1 MPSFHVQNV
10 LNGGEI
16 SPLMRGRVDQPR
28 YSTGTREML
37 NFVPMPQGGVTRRPG
52 TRYLGAA
59 CHEKAR
65 LVPFVF
71 SATQGRMLE
80 FGDHV
85 MRVWLPDGSLVT
97 KDGTIMTVEAPFAV
111 EDLADL
117 RFAQSA
123 DVIYFAHPSY
133 APCKVSRYADDDWRF
148 STLTFMPAIYAPG
161 TPSLSI
167 LDKRAGD
174 DKPASPS
181 KTDYSYLVTA
191 IDENGVESKP
201 SEAAA
206 IEAEDLNSVD
216 YHIRISWTAVEGAVS
231 YRIYNKKQGVFGFI
245 GRTEH
250 GETTGGTISGIR
262 MGALTSGVLRYAGS
276 ITRNVDT
283 GHDESYPGEGDAR
296 PSSDATSALSVYAAE
311 QNAFL
316 LGGKLF
322 VRVTKTT
329 NTTSWIFND
338 NDPDHPGKWES
349 RHTTTTEAF
358 WAMADCSSDNPAGSY
373 AACETGDLGTDARAP
388 SGSIGPYRI
397 EMVYSGA
404 SLYYDDKNIG
414 ADIED
419 TPPEYENPFEGE
431 GNYPTQVF
439 FHQQRLGYAAT
450 TNRPITVW
458 LSRSG
463 EFESFASSTP
473 PKDDDAIEVTLAAT
487 QANRIVWLQPD
498 RTSLAFG
505 TEGSEWLLTPSEGVA
520 LTPSTVSFQL
530 QTTSGGSDAVP
541 AVSLNG
547 SIVYVQRGS
556 GAVREFAYSYSADK
570 YLSQDLTILARHV
583 VRDVDIVSW
592 AFQQEPYSVLWCVL
606 SDGTMAALTYMK
618 EQEVIGWHR
627 HETDGNFLDAA
638 SMPGVPD
645 DQLWFLVRREGG
657 VFVERMDGFF
667 DADDLA
673 EAYFLDSALNYQG
686 EPVTHF
692 SGLSHLAGRQV
703 QVFADGGTIDGLFV
717 SAQGEL
723 ALEAPAS
730 SVHVGLPYVS
740 RLVPNLPEVEGQQG
754 TSFLHNRKIS
764 AVRLRVYR
772 SMSFMAGLDDA
783 LVPVVDRHVRSG
795 AFSTRPFFSEGT
807 DLSLDVCGGW
817 ADASPLVI
825 EVSSATPLTILAL
838 LTAVDV
844 SPYSGK
850 GGF

>member
-1 MPSFHVQNV
+1 MPFCHVQNV

-16 SPLMRGRVDQPR
+16 SPLLRGRVDQPR
-28 YSTGTREML
+28 YSTGTREMR

-52 TRYLGAA
+52 TRYLGTA

-65 LVPFVF
+65 LIPFVF

-85 MRVWLPDGSLVT
+85 MRVWLPDGTLIM
-97 KDGTIMTVEAPFAV
+97 KDGKIMEVESPFAV
-111 EDLADL
+111 EDLPAL

-123 DVIYFAHPSY
+123 DVIYFAHPGY

-148 STLTFMPAIYAPG
+148 SELTFMPAVG
-161 TPSLSI
+161 TPPAPSLSV
-167 LDKRAGD
+167 LDKRS
-174 DKPASPS
+174 DKPSTPS
-181 KTDYSYLVTA
+181 KTDYAYLVTA
-191 IDENGVESKP
+191 VDENGMESQP
-201 SEAAA
+201 SDSAT

-216 YHIRISWTAVEGAVS
+216 YHIRISWIAVEGAVS
-231 YRIYNKKQGVFGFI
+231 YRVYKKKQGVFGFI
-245 GRTEH
+245 GRTEN
-250 GETTGGTISGIR
+250 GSTVGGTVSGIR
-262 MGALTSGVLRYAGS
+262 MGALTSDILRHAGS
-276 ITRNVDT
+276 ITRNIDE
-283 GHDESYPGEGDAR
+283 GHGESYPGVGDKR
-296 PSSDATSALSVYAAE
+296 PSSDTITPLQVSAAE

-322 VRVTKTT
+322 VWVTKTT
-329 NTTSWIFND
+329 NTTSWNFVEY
-338 NDPDHPGKWES
+338 DPDHPRRWES
-349 RHTTTTEAF
+349 STTTTTERF
-358 WAMADCSSDNPAGSY
+358 WAVTDCPSGSPAGSY
-373 AACETGDLGTDARAP
+373 ETYETGDLGSSTSAP
-388 SGSIGPYRI
+388 SGTVGPYSVEVI
-397 EMVYSGA
+397 YEGA

-414 ADIED
+414 ADTED
-419 TPPEYENPFEGE
+419 TPPEYRNPFEGE

-498 RTSLAFG
+498 RTSLSFG
-505 TEGSEWLLTPSEGVA
+505 TEGSEWILTPSEGVA

-556 GAVREFAYSYSADK
+556 GAVREFAYNYSADK

-583 VRDVDIVSW
+583 VKDVEIVSW

-606 SDGTMAALTYMK
+606 SDGSMTALTYMK

-627 HETDGNFLDAA
+627 HDTDGSFLCTA

-667 DADDLA
+667 DSAELS
-673 EAYFLDSALNYQG
+673 EAYFLDAALNYQG
-686 EPVTHF
+686 EAASQF
-692 SGLSHLAGRQV
+692 SGLSHLAGQNV
-703 QVFADGGTIDGLFV
+703 QVFADGGTIDGLSV
-717 SAQGEL
+717 SEEGEIEL
-723 ALEAPAS
+723 PRKAS

-740 RLVPNLPEVEGQQG
+740 RLVPNLPEAEGQQG
-754 TSFLHNRKIS
+754 SSFMHNRKVS
-764 AVRLRVYR
+764 AVRVRVYR
-772 SMSFMAGLDDA
+772 SMSFMAGLEDT
-783 LVPVVDRHVRSG
+783 LVPVVDRHIRSG
-795 AFSTRPFFSEGT
+795 SFETAPFFCEGA

-817 ADASPLVI
+817 ADESPLII
-825 EVSSATPLTILAL
+825 EVKSATPLTILAL
-838 LTAVDV
+838 LTTMDV
-844 SPYSGK
+844 SSYSGK